1 MTGRAP
7 PHYIADAYETLAV
20 VEEEAGDLRAAL
32 AALRA
37 RPVMQTP

>member
-7 PHYIADAYETLAV
+7 PHYIAEAYETLAD

-37 RPVMQTP
+37 RPGVRLP